1 MKVQKESLRRKKT
14 FFFLHRAILFFLRQP
29 IIRNITPDKWY
40 LSIIYYILV
49 GKELNLDN
57 PSSFNEKIQW
67 LKLNDFK
74 YEYTQMVD
82 KYQVRKYVAER
93 IGEEHLIPLIGGPWD
108 NFEEINFELLPNK
121 FVLKCTHD
129 SGGVVICSDKS
140 KFDKSSA
147 REKINNSLN
156 RNYYWGGR
164 EKVYKD
170 IKPRIIAETY
180 LVDDDGTELN
190 DYKIMVFNGKA
201 KCSFVCSERFTE
213 ESLKVTFFDLD
224 WNKMPFERRYPKS
237 SILINRPQSYEL
249 MIQLAEILADGI
261 PFNRVDFYEIK
272 GHVYFGEMTFY
283 PGGGLECFNPEE
295 WDNILGGWLELPTE
309 NE

>member
-1 MKVQKESLRRKKT
+1 MKTKY
-14 FFFLHRAILFFLRQP
+14 FLYRSILFFLRQQ

-40 LSIIYYILV
+40 LSIMYYILV
-49 GKELNLDN
+49 GSELNLDN

-67 LKLNDFK
+67 LKLYDFK
-74 YEYTQMVD
+74 SEYTQMVD
-82 KYQVRKYVAER
+82 KYEVRKYVAER
-93 IGEEHLIPLIGGPWD
+93 IGEEYLIPLIGGPWG

-129 SGGVVICSDKS
+129 SGGVVICTDKS

-170 IKPRIIAETY
+170 IKPRIIAENY
-180 LVDDDGTELN
+180 LVGDEATELN

-201 KCSFVCSERFTE
+201 KCSFVCSERF
-213 ESLKVTFFDLD
+213 SGDKLKVTFFDLN
-224 WNKMPFERRYPKS
+224 WNKLPFERRYPQS
-237 SILINRPQSYEL
+237 LVSIKRPKNYEL
-249 MIQLAEILADGI
+249 MIELAEILADGI
-261 PFNRVDFYEIK
+261 LFNRVDFYELN
-272 GHVYFGEMTFY
+272 GRVYFGEMTFY
-283 PGGGLECFNPEE
+283 PGGGLECFNPKE
-295 WDNILGGWLELPTE
+295 WDTIMGGWLELPTGHE
-309 NE
+309 